1 MPRRKKSSQSPA
13 RVPGGQLVEESL
25 GQGYPLDMESDFPPS
40 KEGYDRQNISR
51 NMREMFCHLDPEVV
65 HMVLAECRFKAE
77 SAMDALLEMSI
88 AAELSAP
95 VISPVSGF
103 ERTAAALLSPSPVAQ
118 PVLDSSSDHVTSPLS
133 TSILTEELDFQVEQE
148 LQKLTAQQSSL
159 PPSQQ
164 VFPELPHLDQEPQS
178 GWGLVP
184 SRASSPIELPGT
196 KAQNS
201 TVDFPL
207 LKPKEPTDRSQASLR
222 LASAGHPSA
231 FQMYKKNESHVNS
244 DNSVRGA
251 PMPAPPWNL
260 HPPFFSPCLYGT
272 QRPCFITPAAP
283 PNWPRQ
289 VGHPYAWRY
298 QAPLRPPAAIP
309 TSRTMASGAVPAQPY
324 AHLARLR
331 LEGRVLVLLRGAPGS
346 GKSTL
351 ARAFLEH
358 NRGGVVLSTDD
369 YFTCEGRYQFDPT
382 ALGEAHEW
390 NHQRAKEAFERG
402 ANPIIIDNT
411 NMQGWEMKPY
421 VAQALKHHFKVLF
434 REPDTWWRHKPRE
447 LQRRCKKNVPV
458 ETIRRMLDGYE
469 RFVSVQSIMC
479 SLIPERK
486 QRLQL
491 TNRNVQCVTPDA
503 KCPDLVSEPGM
514 TMKNC
519 RPHHYSSL
527 PDVSSISH
535 VCEVGKL
542 ADNRT
547 STDLLNFQPI
557 ATSVVNSEH
566 SDKDDDLDLA
576 ALDSELDALNLPGG
590 DQTISNCIV
599 ESVTNHARDDISEG
613 FSESVKKRVQR
624 PGEEWDLFERH
635 SADLVKDI
643 NQSDVL
649 ATGTERK
656 KGEDESAVGRDDGD
670 DSKVF
675 YFGGDWPSEGSLEQ
689 RQVRRKER
697 DGASDDKDLSKQ
709 VNKDMDK
716 GKAGPDLTEFQ
727 KLLNLIQTGVVTCQ
741 SGSSC
746 SSPLSLC
753 NGLELDAADK
763 IKEAIGCKPESK
775 ESLLNLNT
783 DKSNK
788 GDSSACLLER
798 TTADC
803 KKNGEEILK
812 NETTGCE
819 RTENSLWAMDTEKKE
834 SKDTEHE
841 DNGNN
846 CRDQGG
852 VEATL
857 PLDTSHPRDSCR
869 ASEGSCVLI
878 GDTQGERPRQGR
890 RSGKLCKLA
899 LTFTHNCPAPSLNTP
914 ENPSSITLPDCV
926 TGFNPKPD
934 LSAKP
939 KEDVHP
945 RPTTP
950 LSPDGGCPTQTEPQD
965 FALLWR
971 LNRPDHPPDTAVG
984 EFTVLC
990 ANSSRFVPELASA
1003 VSAAVAVHPSTRN
1016 IVPDRVVHEKSTQVE
1031 DGEFGAYQSRLEG
1044 LGILSRH
1051 FKLLPFETLEDLYD
1065 KCQQDLEWTTNLLLD
1080 SGEKLF
1086 RDEDVLEEDVAH
1098 VKLEEPTTPL
1108 EKTLETQEGD
1118 ECSVEP
1124 PGHILQPS
1132 ACETLGGTSD
1142 TDLSLGGAVS
1152 PSQLD
1157 VLSHNPSLPALDKD
1171 EDKEAMEES
1180 SVETADD
1187 IASMDEVHRLLQA
1200 ELEELE
1206 REERQKKEERGGV
1219 AERGSSVLNIQS
1231 LELKI
1236 PTELAL
1242 QLTELFGPVGVE
1254 PGTSSSDDYAVQMDM
1269 NFAKLLHQKWKETIQ
1284 ERQRQ
1289 ATLSRHLLRN
1299 TPWGE
1304 PHLGKT
1310 TSPFLSGTDADGR
1323 ADQPYTDHWNFSQ
1336 PRVSLRNIIKE
1347 ELALQKN
1354 MEKSRRSR
1362 ADLSRRDGASVLKEE
1377 QLYSRFPTIDRH
1389 FLQEIFRD
1397 HNHCL
1402 SQTELFINS
1411 IMDQEPARTVVAP
1424 EPPKSD
1430 HLRTAS
1436 KEREKKLV
1444 DSALPFYQNYQDTED
1459 PQYEDFRAEASLQRS
1474 RQLESFAKAA
1484 EAYKQGRREVAS
1496 FYAQQGQLHG
1506 QRMREANERAEVQIF
1521 ERVNSSLLPNNIL
1534 DLHGLHVDEALRH
1547 LGRVLRD
1554 KTAECEQGLCRP
1566 QLSVITGR
1574 GNHSQGGVAR
1584 IRPAVLNYLANT
1596 HYRFTEPK
1604 PGLVL
1609 VSLK

>member
-1 MPRRKKSSQSPA
+1 
-13 RVPGGQLVEESL
+13 
-25 GQGYPLDMESDFPPS
+25 
-40 KEGYDRQNISR
+40 
-51 NMREMFCHLDPEVV
+51 
-65 HMVLAECRFKAE
+65 
-77 SAMDALLEMSI
+77 
-88 AAELSAP
+88 
-95 VISPVSGF
+95 
-103 ERTAAALLSPSPVAQ
+103 
-118 PVLDSSSDHVTSPLS
+118 
-133 TSILTEELDFQVEQE
+133 
-148 LQKLTAQQSSL
+148 
-159 PPSQQ
+159 
-164 VFPELPHLDQEPQS
+164 
-178 GWGLVP
+178 
-184 SRASSPIELPGT
+184 
-196 KAQNS
+196 
-201 TVDFPL
+201 
-207 LKPKEPTDRSQASLR
+207 
-222 LASAGHPSA
+222 
-231 FQMYKKNESHVNS
+231 MYKKNESHVNS
-244 DNSVRGA
+244 DSSVRGA
-251 PMPAPPWNL
+251 PLPAPPWNL

-289 VGHPYAWRY
+289 VGHPYAWRG
-298 QAPLRPPAAIP
+298 QAPLRPSAAIP
-309 TSRTMASGAVPAQPY
+309 TSWTMAAAAAAPQPP
-324 AHLARLR
+324 AHLSRLR

-346 GKSTL
+346 GKTTL

-369 YFTCEGRYQFDPT
+369 YFTREGRYQFDST
-382 ALGEAHEW
+382 AVGEAHEW

-447 LQRRCKKNVPV
+447 LQRRCKNNVPV

-479 SLIPERK
+479 SLVPEWK

-491 TNRNVQCVTPDA
+491 RNRNVQCVTPDA

-527 PDVSSISH
+527 PDVSSIGH
-535 VCEVGKL
+535 LCEVGKL
-542 ADNRT
+542 ADDNRT

-576 ALDSELDALNLPGG
+576 ALDFELDALNHPCG
-590 DQTISNCIV
+590 DQAISDCIV
-599 ESVTNHARDDISEG
+599 ESVTNHARDDISVA
-613 FSESVKKRVQR
+613 FSESIKQRVQR
-624 PGEEWDLFERH
+624 PDEKWDLFERDT
-635 SADLVKDI
+635 ADLVKDI

-649 ATGTERK
+649 ASGKERK
-656 KGEDESAVGRDDGD
+656 KGEDESAVGREDGD
-670 DSKVF
+670 KSKMLH
-675 YFGGDWPSEGSLEQ
+675 YFGGHWPSEGPLDQ
-689 RQVRRKER
+689 RQVRSKER
-697 DGASDDKDLSKQ
+697 DGAGDEKEDLSKQ
-709 VNKDMDK
+709 VNKDTDK

-727 KLLNLIQTGVVTCQ
+727 KLLDLIQTGVVTCQ

-753 NGLELDAADK
+753 NGLELDAVVK
-763 IKEAIGCKPESK
+763 IEKAIGCRPESK

-788 GDSSACLLER
+788 GDSPACLLDR

-803 KKNGEEILK
+803 NKNGEEILK

-819 RTENSLWAMDTEKKE
+819 STENSLWAMDTEKKV

-841 DNGNN
+841 DKGNN
-846 CRDQGG
+846 CREHGG
-852 VEATL
+852 IEATL
-857 PLDTSHPRDSCR
+857 PLDSSHSRDSCQ
-869 ASEGSCVLI
+869 ASEGSCVLT
-878 GDTQGERPRQGR
+878 GDTQGERQRQGR

-899 LTFTHNCPAPSLNTP
+899 LTFTQNCPAPSLKTP

-926 TGFNPKPD
+926 TSFNPKPD

-945 RPTTP
+945 RPA
-950 LSPDGGCPTQTEPQD
+950 DGGCPTQTEPQD

-971 LNRPDHPPDTAVG
+971 LNRQDHPPDTAVAARSYPG

-1016 IVPDRVVHEKSTQVE
+1016 MVPYRVVHEKSTQVE
-1031 DGEFGAYQSRLEG
+1031 DGEFGACQSRLEG

-1051 FKLLPFETLEDLYD
+1051 FKLLHFDTLEDLYD

-1098 VKLEEPTTPL
+1098 VKLEERTTPL
-1108 EKTLETQEGD
+1108 EKALETQVGE
-1118 ECSVEP
+1118 ERSVEP
-1124 PGHILQPS
+1124 PGHMLQPF

-1142 TDLSLGGAVS
+1142 TDLSSLGGAVS
-1152 PSQLD
+1152 PIRNTSQLD
-1157 VLSHNPSLPALDKD
+1157 MLSHTVRDNPSLPALAKD
-1171 EDKEAMEES
+1171 DDNEGKEAMEKS
-1180 SVETADD
+1180 SVDTADD

-1200 ELEELE
+1200 ELEKLE
-1206 REERQKKEERGGV
+1206 REERQKKEERGG
-1219 AERGSSVLNIQS
+1219 SSVLNIQS
-1231 LELKI
+1231 VELKI

-1254 PGTSSSDDYAVQMDM
+1254 PGTCSSEDYAVQMDM

-1299 TPWGE
+1299 NSQAE
-1304 PHLGKT
+1304 
-1310 TSPFLSGTDADGR
+1310 
-1323 ADQPYTDHWNFSQ
+1323 QPYVDHWNFFQ

-1347 ELALQKN
+1347 ELAMQKN
-1354 MEKSRRSR
+1354 MEKSRQSR

-1377 QLYSRFPTIDRH
+1377 QLYSRFPTIDRL

-1444 DSALPFYQNYQDTED
+1444 DSALPVYQNYQDTED

-1484 EAYKQGRREVAS
+1484 EAHKQGRREVAS

-1534 DLHGLHVDEALRH
+1534 DLHGLHVDEALRR

-1596 HYRFTEPK
+1596 RYRRT
-1604 PGLVL
+1604 
-1609 VSLK
+1609 VSNGGSVKSCGFCGRNV